1 MDEIVN
7 EQAKRQDILKA
18 VLHYFYQDNT
28 QSGSHCRFNLK
39 YHLVWIPKY
48 RRRILVGKLAARLSQ
63 ILFEIA
69 NGYEFKIIAHEVMPD
84 HVHVLVEAP
93 TKYSPAQIAQYFKGI
108 SSKLLRQD
116 FPDLIKNRIW
126 KEGTLWARGYYIA
139 SLADNVTTE
148 VVKEYINNQKL
159 EKNEPQQSNPA
170 DSSTAMPDRL
180 HR

>member
-1 MDEIVN
+1 VKDEMMD

-48 RRRILVGKLAARLSQ
+48 RRRILVDKLAAKLRQ
-63 ILFEIA
+63 ILFQIA
-69 NGYEFKIIAHEVMPD
+69 KDYEFKIIAHEVMPD

-108 SSKLLRQD
+108 SSKLLRQE
-116 FPDLIKNRIW
+116 FPDEIKCCIR
-126 KEGTLWARGYYIA
+126 KEGTLWARGYGSA
-139 SLADNVTTE
+139 TREDR
-148 VVKEYINNQKL
+148 
-159 EKNEPQQSNPA
+159 
-170 DSSTAMPDRL
+170 TAPLLWIQESQR
-180 HR
+180 

>member
-1 MDEIVN
+1 MN

-48 RRRILVGKLAARLSQ
+48 RRSILVDKLATRLSQ
-63 ILFEIA
+63 ILFQIA
-69 NGYEFKIIAHEVMPD
+69 EEYKFKIIAHEVMPD

-93 TKYSPAQIAQYFKGI
+93 TKYSPAQIAGYFKGI

-116 FPDLIKNRIW
+116 FPDEIKRSIW
-126 KEGTLWARGYYIA
+126 KESTLWARGYYIA
-139 SLADNVTTE
+139 SVADNVTTE
-148 VVKEYINNQKL
+148 VVKEYINNQKMGAK
-159 EKNEPQQSNPA
+159 EHK
-170 DSSTAMPDRL
+170 
-180 HR
+180 

>member
-1 MDEIVN
+1 MD

-48 RRRILVGKLAARLSQ
+48 RRRILVDRLAVRLSQ
-63 ILFEIA
+63 ILLQIA
-69 NGYEFKIIAHEVMPD
+69 REYQLKIIAHEVMPD

-93 TKYSPAQIAQYFKGI
+93 TKYSPAQIVGYFKGI
-108 SSKLLRQD
+108 SSRLLQKD
-116 FPDLIKNRIW
+116 FPDEIKRFIW
-126 KEGTLWARGYYIA
+126 KKGTLWARGYYIA
-139 SLADNVTTE
+139 SVADNVTTE

-159 EKNEPQQSNPA
+159 GEKEHN
-170 DSSTAMPDRL
+170 
-180 HR
+180 

>member
-1 MDEIVN
+1 MDEIMD

-28 QSGSHCRFNLK
+28 RSGSHCRFNLK

-48 RRRILVGKLAARLSQ
+48 RRRILVDKLATRLSQ
-63 ILFEIA
+63 ILFQIA
-69 NGYEFKIIAHEVMPD
+69 KEYEFKIIAHEVMPD
-84 HVHVLVEAP
+84 HVHLLVEAP

-116 FPDLIKNRIW
+116 FPDEIKRCIW
-126 KEGTLWARGYYIA
+126 REGTLWARGYYIA
-139 SLADNVTTE
+139 SVADNVTTE

-159 EKNEPQQSNPA
+159 EEKE
-170 DSSTAMPDRL
+170 
-180 HR
+180 H